1 MYWIMAST
9 NKVQKKDG
17 YHHGDLRAQLVAATR
32 ELVEAKGADHFSVS
46 EACRV
51 AGVSTAAPYRH
62 FKDKEEMLVAVAL
75 DGMERKYQ
83 RMVKMVSEQP
93 EQSLQRIQA
102 LGQVYVGFATEEPG
116 VFRLIF
122 GQSRDDA
129 GHEKLMEMGP
139 RHYGFVESEVAKFL
153 GRNEVDDDARNRAF
167 MLWTFVHGLSYL
179 LIDMKT
185 AILNRDID
193 VDALLLDIGR
203 RVMVD

>member
-1 MYWIMAST
+1 MAGT
-9 NKVQKKDG
+9 EKVQKKDG

-62 FKDKEEMLVAVAL
+62 FKAKEEMLVAVAV

-83 RMVKMVSEQP
+83 RMVKAVSDKP
-93 EQSLQRIQA
+93 KQSLERIHA
-102 LGQVYVGFATEEPG
+102 LGQVYVAFATEEPG

-122 GQSRDDA
+122 GQSQDET
-129 GHEKLMEMGP
+129 GHEKLMEMGL
-139 RHYGFVESEVAKFL
+139 RHYGFVESEVAQFL
-153 GRNEVDDDARNRAF
+153 GRGEVDDDARHKAF

-185 AILNRDID
+185 AILDRD
-193 VDALLLDIGR
+193 VDVNGLLMDIGR
-203 RVMVD
+203 RVMID